1 ETDENVFYPPL
12 IDKITFDQSTL
23 AESVEPDIWTIDTVQ
38 DLLPTSADILR
49 VGPIQ
54 IKKDDIK
61 LLLDNDGD
69 INDLIIDAHLF
80 ITATTATF
88 HKRILAMETH
98 TVSEKIQKKIKHIKK
113 SWFDYDIILCPINQ
127 KHHWYLV
134 IIDLERNLII
144 QYDSLPTHDLPRR
157 QNLQRL
163 IHMINIH
170 NFLKNRTDIDFQS
183 AWKLSEP
190 SEDFHLHQN
199 DQHSC
204 GVYLLTQAKAYIN
217 REQHQP
223 IPQDEI
229 NLYRHQIA
237 EEILRKAEPIS
248 DDSISDISDIYVP
261 NTNQRIKR
269 TKKTRATKAKH
280 QPK

>member
-1 ETDENVFYPPL
+1 RNVSAYKTGLASRWITFVYETDENVFYPPL

-23 AESVEPDIWTIDTVQ
+23 AESVKPDIWTIDTVQ
-38 DLLPTSADILR
+38 DLLPTFTDILR

-157 QNLQRL
+157 QKLQ
-163 IHMINIH
+163 H
-170 NFLKNRTDIDFQS
+170 FQS

-223 IPQDEI
+223 IQPDEI

-248 DDSISDISDIYVP
+248 DDRISD
-261 NTNQRIKR
+261 
-269 TKKTRATKAKH
+269 
-280 QPK
+280 